1 MESLRRVDAKSCWQ
15 WAVELLLYTS
25 TLPLRIGQLKSW
37 AAGSGNLATLCPSAL
52 GQRVVA
58 LLLHRVTLLGANRQQ
73 NSFQTALMCL
83 GEARSRFFAAHSL
96 LS

>member
-1 MESLRRVDAKSCWQ
+1 MESLRRVEPKSCWQ

-25 TLPLRIGQLKSW
+25 RLSLRIGQVTSG
-37 AAGSGNLATLCPSAL
+37 APGSGNLATLCPSAL

-58 LLLHRVTLLGANRQQ
+58 LLLHSAMLLGANGQQ
-73 NSFQTALMCL
+73 NCLKTALMCL
-83 GEARSRFFAAHSL
+83 GEAGSRFFAAHSL